1 MIPKHISVGRSKYA
15 VDVVKTPGRHR
26 HGFIDYEAQK
36 IVVGTHVQRTQR
48 RMTTKQQTHTFWHE
62 MTHAI
67 LRDMEHRLEHDEEF
81 VDEFARRL
89 NNAIYSA
96 KF

>member
-1 MIPKHISVGRSKYA
+1 MIPKHISVGRNKYA
-15 VDVVKTPGRHR
+15 VSVVERISATTVGH
-26 HGFIDYEAQK
+26 IDYGRK
-36 IVVGTHVQRTQR
+36 HISISTRNPRTKKAVPL
-48 RMTTKQQTHTFWHE
+48 KQQTHTFWHE

-67 LRDMEHRLEHDEEF
+67 LKDMGHSLESNEKF